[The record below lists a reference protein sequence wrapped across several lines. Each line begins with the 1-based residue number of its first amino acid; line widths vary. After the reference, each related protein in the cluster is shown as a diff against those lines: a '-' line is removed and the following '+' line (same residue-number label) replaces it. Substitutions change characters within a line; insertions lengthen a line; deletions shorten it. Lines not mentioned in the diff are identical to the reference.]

1 MAKKKTDG
9 YGNLIADSE
18 DLDIMLG
25 ALPPIRGT
33 WYFVDPTS
41 GLAANDGLSPGSAKA
56 SLKEAYDLCTDGAGD
71 GICLMSAGTTSA
83 GCTSYLTAALTWSK
97 SGITVYGISSGTRK
111 YGRARIANAAASTN
125 LANLI
130 TMSGSNNR
138 FMNVHMF
145 NGGSNVA
152 AVGCLSITGN
162 RNAFENCHFV
172 GAGHATPAAAVGAY
186 DLEIAGGQENTFER
200 CTFGTDT
207 IIRAAANANI
217 RFDGDAWRNA
227 FYDCDVLCYSET
239 AGKGAIMSVDATGLD
254 GFQVFSRCRFMAWKP
269 NGLGSLTAAIIGTKP
284 NSGQILFDSCT
295 LVGWAAWGAAGMSGA
310 FYVANSDATASGAG
324 GIATSV

>member
-1 MAKKKTDG
+1 MARTKSDG
-9 YGNLIADSE
+9 YGNYEASAD
-18 DLDIMLG
+18 DLDKMIG

-33 WYFVDPTS
+33 WFFVDPTS
-41 GLAANDGLSPGSAKA
+41 GLAANDGLTPGSAFA
-56 SLKEAYDLCTDGAGD
+56 SISSAYAACTDGQGD
-71 GICLMSAGTTSA
+71 GICLMSAGTSA
-83 GCTSYLTAALTWSK
+83 AGTTSYLSSVLTWAK
-97 SGITVYGISSGTRK
+97 SGITVYGLSSGTRK
-111 YGRARIANAAASTN
+111 YGRARIANATATTN
-125 LANLI
+125 IANLI

-138 FMNVHMF
+138 FVNVHMF

-152 AVGCLSITGN
+152 SVGCLKVSGN
-162 RNAFENCHFV
+162 RNAFENCHFI

-186 DLEIAGGQENTFER
+186 DLEIDGGQENTFER

-239 AGKGAIMSVDATGLD
+239 SGKGAIMSVDATGLD
-254 GFQVFSRCRFMAWKP
+254 GFQTFSRCRFMAWKP
-269 NGLGSLTAAIIGTKP
+269 NGLGALTAAIIGTKP
-284 NSGQILFDSCT
+284 NSGQILLDSCS
-295 LVGWAAWGAAGMSGA
+295 LVGWAAWGASGMSGA

-324 GIATSV
+324 GIATTV